1 MVNLTTTMKR
11 GERKAPK
18 HISLDEDMTVSALLY
33 KWLIECQAK
42 DNGSTEGKMIMKCI
56 HD

>member
-18 HISLDEDMTVSALLY
+18 HISLDEDMTVSALLH

-42 DNGSTEGKMIMKCI
+42 DSGSTEGKMIMKRV